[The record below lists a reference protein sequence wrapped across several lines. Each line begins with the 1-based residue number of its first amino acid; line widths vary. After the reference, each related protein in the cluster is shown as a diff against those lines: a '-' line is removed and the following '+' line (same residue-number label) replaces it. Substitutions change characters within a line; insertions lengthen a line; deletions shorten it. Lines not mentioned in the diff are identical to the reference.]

1 MELRVLQYFLAV
13 AREQNISAAAHSLH
27 LTQPTLSRQL
37 RELEEELG
45 KQLMIR
51 GNRKIT
57 LTQDGMLLRKRAE
70 EILDLV
76 GRTEKELA
84 QSDET
89 VSGDVY
95 IGTGETDGVRQIA
108 RAAHAV
114 QQHYPNIL
122 FHIVSGDAVDVCE
135 RLDKGLLD
143 FGILLGDIDKTKYC
157 YLELPMKDTWGVL
170 MQRSSPL
177 AEKESISPQD
187 LWDKPLILSRQ
198 VDNKSGLYR
207 WLGKEPSDLHT
218 VSTYNL
224 IYNASLMVAEG
235 MGYAFTLDK
244 LVNTAGSDLCFRPLN
259 PRLEL
264 GMYLVWKKSQSFS
277 RAMEL
282 FQEQLQKNLAAFGPH
297 PLLPKGGFPWK
308 YTFPT
313 CLTCKKSR
321 TAASASVPRC
331 FPTVPIAL
339 SQESRCCTYKKPR
352 RKPIG

>member
-13 AREQNISAAAHSLH
+13 AKEQNISAAAQALH

-37 RELEEELG
+37 RDLEEELG

-51 GNRKIT
+51 GSRKIT
-57 LTQDGMLLRKRAE
+57 LTEDGMLLRKRAE

-76 GRTEKELA
+76 GRTEKEIS

-89 VSGDVY
+89 ISGDIY

-108 RAAHAV
+108 RTAC
-114 QQHYPNIL
+114 QLQKSYPGIL

-143 FGILLGDIDKTKYC
+143 FGILLGDIDKTKYH
-157 YLELPMKDTWGVL
+157 YMELPMKDTWGVL

-177 AEKESISPQD
+177 AEKDAISPQD

-207 WLGKEPSDLHT
+207 WLGREPEQLHT
-218 VSTYNL
+218 VATYNL
-224 IYNASLMVAEG
+224 IYNASLMVDEG

-244 LVNTAGSDLCFRPLN
+244 LVNTRGSQLCFRTLEPK
-259 PRLEL
+259 LEL
-264 GMYLVWKKSQSFS
+264 GMYLVWKKSQIFS
-277 RAMEL
+277 KAAEL
-282 FQEQLQKNLAAFGPH
+282 FLERLREQL
-297 PLLPKGGFPWK
+297 FP
-308 YTFPT
+308 
-313 CLTCKKSR
+313 
-321 TAASASVPRC
+321 
-331 FPTVPIAL
+331 
-339 SQESRCCTYKKPR
+339 
-352 RKPIG
+352 

>member
-13 AREQNISAAAHSLH
+13 AREQNISAAAQSLH

-57 LTQDGMLLRKRAE
+57 LTEDGMLLRKRAE
-70 EILDLV
+70 EILELV
-76 GRTEKELA
+76 GRTEQEIMR
-84 QSDET
+84 SDDT
-89 VSGDVY
+89 VSGDIY

-108 RAAHAV
+108 RTAHRL
-114 QQHYPNIL
+114 QKGCPGIR

-143 FGILLGDIDKTKYC
+143 FGVLLGDMDKTRYH
-157 YLELPMKDTWGVL
+157 YMELPMRDTWGVL
-170 MQRSSPL
+170 MRRDSPL
-177 AEKESISPQD
+177 AHRETVSPQD

-207 WLGKEPSDLHT
+207 WLRKEPTELRT
-218 VSTYNL
+218 VATYNL
-224 IYNASLMVAEG
+224 IYNATLMVDEG

-244 LVNTAGSDLCFRPLN
+244 LVNTTGSNLCFRPLS

-264 GMYLVWKKSQSFS
+264 GMYLVWKKSQLFS
-277 RAMEL
+277 KAAEL
-282 FQEQLQKNLAAFGPH
+282 FLERLQAELSI
-297 PLLPKGGFPWK
+297 LP
-308 YTFPT
+308 
-313 CLTCKKSR
+313 
-321 TAASASVPRC
+321 
-331 FPTVPIAL
+331 
-339 SQESRCCTYKKPR
+339 
-352 RKPIG
+352 